1 MYFSYIDH
9 FHMTTSRFHFHQMLC
24 RSQILALCVFFL
36 LYADHR
42 KYYTKIRCQKSR
54 SENERCENDL
64 YVFSYTTNTKGREW
78 K

>member
-1 MYFSYIDH
+1 
-9 FHMTTSRFHFHQMLC
+9 MTTSRFHFHQMLC

-64 YVFSYTTNTKGREW
+64 YVFPIQRTHKIGNRNKKYKILL
-78 K
+78 